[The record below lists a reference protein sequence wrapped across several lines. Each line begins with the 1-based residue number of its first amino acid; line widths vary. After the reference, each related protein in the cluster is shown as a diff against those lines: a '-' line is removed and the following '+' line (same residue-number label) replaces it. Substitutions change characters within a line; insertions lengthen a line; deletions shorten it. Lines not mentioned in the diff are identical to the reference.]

1 MRADIGKP
9 LDFNVE
15 IKYKN
20 GAPFFGN
27 TKNNSE
33 IPETE
38 VSRQVSNLRK
48 HTSQNDIALEENI
61 KTQNSFG
68 IVSPGVNSSVIMTVI
83 GKDKISPGTGDS
95 VNSSTVIHTSPKVVS
110 K

>member
-1 MRADIGKP
+1 M
-9 LDFNVE
+9 
-15 IKYKN
+15 
-20 GAPFFGN
+20 
-27 TKNNSE
+27 
-33 IPETE
+33 
-38 VSRQVSNLRK
+38 SNLRK
-48 HTSQNDIALEENI
+48 HTSQNDIPHEENI

-83 GKDKISPGTGDS
+83 DKDKVSPGAGDS